1 MLFSPSREKGCLMA
15 MKECPECGKAFSAR
29 RNDAVY
35 CSDACRQ
42 RAKRKKDRSS
52 RRTSTTPS
60 GLSPSTGPGE
70 FLPPIP
76 PESYDAVSS
85 AIDEARR
92 VSNRFGQLA
101 NTAPTPCRAGCAR
114 IGGAIAGAIDREGW

>member
-1 MLFSPSREKGCLMA
+1 MTI
-15 MKECPECGKAFSAR
+15 KECAECGKAFAAQRST
-29 RNDAVY
+29 AVY
-35 CSDACRQ
+35 CSEKCKKA
-42 RAKRKKDRSS
+42 AKRKRERAG
-52 RRTSTTPS
+52 RRTSTDPAGDVPTV
-60 GLSPSTGPGE
+60 SPGA

-76 PESYDAVSS
+76 PESYDAVSD

-92 VSNRFGQLA
+92 VSTRFGQLA

>member
-1 MLFSPSREKGCLMA
+1 MT

-35 CSDACRQ
+35 CSGACRQ
-42 RAKRKKDRSS
+42 RAKRKRDHAG
-52 RRTSTTPS
+52 RRTSTVPGSFT
-60 GLSPSTGPGE
+60 TTAAPGE
-70 FLPPIP
+70 LLPPIP
-76 PESYDAVSS
+76 PETYDAVSD